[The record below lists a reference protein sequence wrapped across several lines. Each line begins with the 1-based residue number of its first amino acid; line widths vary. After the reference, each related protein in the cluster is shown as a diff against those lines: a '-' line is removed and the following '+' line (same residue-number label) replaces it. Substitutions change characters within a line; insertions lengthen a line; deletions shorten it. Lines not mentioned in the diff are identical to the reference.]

1 MDPVTPSR
9 PQENRSSVP
18 WHRDPYALGFIA
30 LLVVV
35 AVIGIALL
43 VRVVVSPLPSPPVS
57 EKSGAPAKAAPVT
70 QQGEGQNPVAAA
82 LARLHLVTREVA
94 GRVRATLQGTPS
106 GGAPVR
112 LPAKNDPERSYPAL
126 ATEEIPAAPHV
137 LPVPANGNWTYDVAF
152 GPAWQTAGRL
162 NYVTLPAAPGT
173 PPTSRAPVQA
183 TMSWTPSGGQ
193 TSTWNL
199 GVVAANHPTHANTR
213 FPGFF
218 MHAAYLPEQL
228 QAGQPLKWEFPWQ
241 GGNAA
246 QTGRVRRYEMTVTG
260 WERVRVPAGVFDT
273 ARLEGTLRYVEGE
286 TVRAEVRYHLWYAPR
301 AKQVVRLVWKGR
313 APDESGTEMMAELAA
328 HRLP

>member
-1 MDPVTPSR
+1 MEPLTPSR
-9 PQENRSSVP
+9 PQENRSAVP

-35 AVIGIALL
+35 AVIGIVLL
-43 VRVVVSPLPSPPVS
+43 VRVLLSPQPSPAVA
-57 EKSGAPAKAAPVT
+57 ERSGAPAKGAPAT
-70 QQGEGQNPVAAA
+70 QQGEVENALAAA
-82 LARLHLVTREVA
+82 LARLHRVTREVA
-94 GRVRATLQGTPS
+94 GRVRETLQEKPTT
-106 GGAPVR
+106 GAPAR
-112 LPAKNDPERSYPAL
+112 LPAKIDPARAYPPL
-126 ATEEIPAAPHV
+126 AANQIPAAPHV
-137 LPVPANGNWTYDVAF
+137 LPVPANATWTYDVAF

-173 PPTSRAPVQA
+173 PLQA

-193 TSTWNL
+193 TATWNL
-199 GVVAANHPTHANTR
+199 GVVAANHPSHANTR

-228 QAGQPLKWEFPWQ
+228 QTGNQLKWEFPWQ

-260 WERVRVPAGVFDT
+260 WERVRVPAGEFDA

-286 TVRAEVRYHLWYAPR
+286 AVRAEVRYHLWYAPR

-313 APDESGTEMMAELAA
+313 APDESGSEMMAELAA
-328 HRLP
+328 YRAP